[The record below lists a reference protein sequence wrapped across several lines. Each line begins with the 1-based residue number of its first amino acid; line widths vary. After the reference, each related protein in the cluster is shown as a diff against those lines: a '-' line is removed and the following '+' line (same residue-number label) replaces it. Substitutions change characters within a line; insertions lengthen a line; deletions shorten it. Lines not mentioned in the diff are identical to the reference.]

1 MGIGRVAWLEGILIG
16 DGFDKVG
23 GIGLVID
30 GGISAGVVSAVS
42 MTDVIIVGAIEVS
55 ELLMIGGGD
64 FMSMSIIDER
74 VVDDDV
80 I

>member
-1 MGIGRVAWLEGILIG
+1 M
-16 DGFDKVG
+16 
-23 GIGLVID
+23 
-30 GGISAGVVSAVS
+30 VSSVS

-64 FMSMSIIDER
+64 FMSMSTIDER
-74 VVDDDV
+74 VVDDV

>member
-1 MGIGRVAWLEGILIG
+1 M
-16 DGFDKVG
+16 
-23 GIGLVID
+23 
-30 GGISAGVVSAVS
+30 VSVS

-64 FMSMSIIDER
+64 FMSVSIIDDR
-74 VVDDDV
+74 VLDDA